1 MYISCFPEKSEF
13 EALAKK
19 YNVVPLC
26 CEMLADTQTPVSL
39 LQYFS
44 KTEDDI
50 FLLESVQGGQSFGR
64 YSFIGLGTKAR
75 VKVFADHIE
84 YQSGCNI
91 KRQKHD
97 GDAFGAL
104 RELMRGFEMAE
115 VDGLPRFAGG
125 LIGTMDYEMVSFIEN
140 IPNKQD
146 KDKSLAR
153 FVIPEEMIVFDNFRH
168 TVICIQLTYKEDD
181 GEIYYEGVEK
191 KLAELV
197 KKVQGAFSV
206 EEMPKQIESFEF
218 ESDNEPEEYKR
229 KVDEVKEHIFAGDI
243 IQAVISQQF
252 TCKAP
257 DDEVCLYR
265 ALRYINPSPYL
276 YFVRIDGQTVVGAS
290 PETMVRLEDNT
301 ACLRPIAGTRK
312 RGQTQQQ
319 DRELADDLLKDE
331 KERAEHLMLVDLGRN
346 DLGRIAVTGT
356 VQVTDLMFVERYSH
370 VMHLV
375 SNIVC
380 QIDKEKDAFDLIK
393 ATFPAGTLSG
403 APKVRAMEIIAEK
416 ENSPRGAYGGAVGYI
431 GFNGNMDMA
440 ITIRTAVIEDG
451 ILKIRA
457 GAGIVADSVPE
468 SEFVETVNKAEAV
481 KKALEFAYGNRSN
494 VPDKISEK

>member
-1 MYISCFPEKSEF
+1 MYISCFPEKKEF
-13 EALAKK
+13 EKLAKQH
-19 YNVVPLC
+19 NVIPLC

-44 KTEDDI
+44 QTEEDI

-64 YSFIGLGTKAR
+64 YSFIGLGVRAK
-75 VKVFADHIE
+75 VKVFNNHIE
-84 YQSGCNI
+84 YQQGCNI
-91 KRQKHD
+91 HRIEHK
-97 GDAFGAL
+97 GDAFNAL
-104 RELMRGFEMAE
+104 RELMQDYSMAE
-115 VDGLPRFAGG
+115 VPGLPRLAGG
-125 LIGTMDYEMVSFIEN
+125 LIGTMDYEMVSFIEK

-146 KDKSLAR
+146 KDKALAR
-153 FVIPEEMIVFDNFRH
+153 FVIPEELVVFDNFRH
-168 TVICIQLTYKEDD
+168 TVLCIQLTYKEDGGD
-181 GEIYYEGVEK
+181 ICYDAVEK
-191 KLAELV
+191 KLAGLV
-197 KKVQGAFSV
+197 KKVQKAFIA
-206 EEMPKQIESFEF
+206 EQPELTKQEFEF
-218 ESDNEPEEYKR
+218 QSDNSPEEFKR

-252 TCKAP
+252 SCPAP
-257 DDEVCLYR
+257 KDDISLYR
-265 ALRYINPSPYL
+265 ALRYVNPSPYL
-276 YFVRIDGQTVVGAS
+276 YYVRIDGQTVVGAS
-290 PETMVRLEDNT
+290 PETMVRLENGT

-312 RGQTQQQ
+312 RGQNEQQ

-331 KERAEHLMLVDLGRN
+331 KEKAEHLMLVDLGRN
-346 DLGRIAVTGT
+346 DLGRIAMTGT
-356 VQVTDLMFVERYSH
+356 VQVTDLMFIEKYSH

-380 QIDKEKDAFDLIK
+380 QIDKNKDAFDLIK

-431 GFNGNMDMA
+431 GFNGNMDLA

-468 SEFVETVNKAEAV
+468 SELVETVNKAQAV
-481 KKALEFAYGNRSN
+481 KKALEFAYGNSNN
-494 VPDKISEK
+494 VPGSIAR